1 MRYTTTARVVF
12 TMQVE
17 AEGDTDAE
25 VIKDA
30 QTKARTVIDAVTK
43 GDTPV
48 DQVLAIQDVSIS
60 NMNRIA

>member
-1 MRYTTTARVVF
+1 MRYTVTARVVF

-17 AEGDTDAE
+17 AEGDTDAQ

-30 QTKARTVIDAVTK
+30 QAKARTVIDEVTK

-48 DQVLAIQDVSIS
+48 DQVFAIQDISIS
-60 NMNRIA
+60 NMNRVD

>member
-1 MRYTTTARVVF
+1 MRYTTTARIVF

-30 QTKARTVIDAVTK
+30 QTKAREVIDAVTK

-48 DQVLAIQDVSIS
+48 DQVLAIQDISIS